1 MAAAG
6 AIVAAHWPLFPAV
19 VVGGGAL
26 AGGQVRIFGT
36 VVGAVFIQLLETTLV
51 SHNVPD
57 SGARIVE
64 ALIIIAAIY
73 VQRSRRTT

>member
-1 MAAAG
+1 M
-6 AIVAAHWPLFPAV
+6 

-26 AGGQVRIFGT
+26 SGGQVRVLGT

-57 SGARIVE
+57 SAARIVE
-64 ALIIIAAIY
+64 ALIIIAAVY
-73 VQRSRRTT
+73 VQRSSRRSG

>member
-1 MAAAG
+1 M
-6 AIVAAHWPLFPAV
+6 
-19 VVGGGAL
+19 
-26 AGGQVRIFGT
+26 
-36 VVGAVFIQLLETTLV
+36 FIQLLETTLV

-73 VQRSRRTT
+73 VQRSRSSA

>member
-1 MAAAG
+1 
-6 AIVAAHWPLFPAV
+6 
-19 VVGGGAL
+19 
-26 AGGQVRIFGT
+26 

-73 VQRSRRTT
+73 VQRSRSST